1 MATGDLTGRTCT
13 AAVWRSRRFSSSS
26 KRRISTERT
35 SNSRACLARS
45 LSILSHTI
53 KKMPASTGIM
63 PWLKKKNGRII
74 AIIFG
79 ISTLHT
85 RRACWPSTICSQ
97 YPSDTRFKTVETA
110 SESNCSSPSLLYA
123 IILCRYDELGG
134 RLARLPTTLAGS
146 RSRRFRDSRSSCQ
159 RPKTVRRAKG
169 ADGQAPSA
177 DGTAKGGEQGEGG
190 KAKGGDG
197 AAEEREQGGG
207 KAKGERGKAKGGD
220 GTADGT
226 VNGGEQGEG
235 GKAKGGDGTAD
246 GLAKEGK
253 G

>member
-1 MATGDLTGRTCT
+1 MATEDLTGRTCT

-123 IILCRYDELGG
+123 IILCRYDELG
-134 RLARLPTTLAGS
+134 ARLPTTLAGS
-146 RSRRFRDSRSSCQ
+146 RCRRFRDSRSSCQ